1 MNIKLFIFL
10 VLASAC
16 SIPVIAQDD
25 FTGQWHGENK
35 ELSMLDLSLNQKDN
49 RLTGTYC
56 YIAQAGNRIDCPPD
70 NEINIHGIV
79 RNGKAEVVFSSSF
92 GGKSGHARL
101 ELNGEQMKWQL
112 IKSPVHGDYYA
123 PLNYVLTR
131 QPPATSSITREF
143 STNKFTVTITSHC
156 GDFNAPCNDMS
167 YLGVRRSDN
176 SVIAL
181 KGNTLQNS
189 AGEVVGA
196 EFNNGNVSYKVAY
209 KPVKLT
215 VSEGDRVLVE
225 QAGQWVNGTL

>member
-1 MNIKLFIFL
+1 MSDKLFVILF
-10 VLASAC
+10 LASAF
-16 SIPVIAQDD
+16 SLPALAEVNFA
-25 FTGQWHGENK
+25 GQWHGENK
-35 ELSMLDLSLNQKDN
+35 ELSMLDLSLSQKDN

-79 RNGKAEVVFSSSF
+79 RNGKAEIVFNSSF
-92 GGKSGHARL
+92 GGKNGHAEL

-112 IKSPVHGDYYA
+112 IKAPVHGDYYA

-215 VSEGDRVLVE
+215 VSEGDRVLVDQE
-225 QAGQWVNGTL
+225 GHYD

>member
-1 MNIKLFIFL
+1 MSDKLFVIFF
-10 VLASAC
+10 LASAF
-16 SIPVIAQDD
+16 SLPALAEVNFA
-25 FTGQWHGENK
+25 GQWHGENK
-35 ELSMLDLSLNQKDN
+35 ELSMLDLSLSQKDN

-79 RNGKAEVVFSSSF
+79 RNGKAEIVFNSSF
-92 GGKSGHARL
+92 GGKNGHAAL
-101 ELNGEQMKWQL
+101 ELNGVQMKWKL
-112 IKSPVHGDYYA
+112 TKPTVRGDYYA

-131 QPPATSSITREF
+131 QTPATSSITREF

-176 SVIAL
+176 SVMAL
-181 KGNTLQNS
+181 KGKTLQNS

-215 VSEGDRVLVE
+215 VSEGDRVLVDQE
-225 QAGQWVNGTL
+225 GHYD